1 MSSQPDEVIPTC
13 NPHRYVPC
21 YITEEK
27 RFGRRCSQC
36 GAILKGNVKA
46 VPKVNVKYEYVIPE
60 GVKFKTEPS
69 IDDTRLC
76 VLVSMPKW
84 KGKYKYI
91 VTTKPSDVEYMVAW
105 YAKAYYEAR
114 A

>member
-1 MSSQPDEVIPTC
+1 MIIESTPC

-27 RFGRRCSQC
+27 RFGQRCSQC
-36 GAILKGNVKA
+36 GVILRGNVKA
-46 VPKVNVKYEYVIPE
+46 VPKVNIKYEFVIPE
-60 GVKFKTEPS
+60 GVKFKTAPS
-69 IDDTRLC
+69 LVGDTERLR

-91 VTTKPSDVEYMVAW
+91 VTTKPDDVEYMVAW
-105 YAKAYYEAR
+105 YAKSYYEAR